1 MYFGV
6 RKGFVLKNKNN
17 KRKRGG
23 KKRCVVVNLS
33 LDVLS
38 KMHGLEILC
47 GFIIGL
53 SAEAS

>member
-17 KRKRGG
+17 KRKRGE
-23 KKRCVVVNLS
+23 KKRCVVNLS